1 MEYKKILDIV
11 KNYIDNETSTEVA
24 NMFCIDFME
33 EFYNAAD
40 ALEKEVEQRIYE
52 LFDDINLVCDSYEPN
67 IKIREN
73 DKYCIDDI
81 LLRNKVLE
89 LYKKIVA

>member
-1 MEYKKILDIV
+1 MKYKKLLDIV
-11 KNYIDNETSTEVA
+11 KNYIDNDTSAEVA
-24 NMFCIDFME
+24 NMFCSDFME
-33 EFYNAAD
+33 EFYNVED

-67 IKIREN
+67 IEIREN
-73 DKYCIDDI
+73 DKYCIDEI

-89 LYKKIVA
+89 LYQKIVA

>member
-1 MEYKKILDIV
+1 MEYKKLLDIV

-40 ALEKEVEQRIYE
+40 ALEKEVEQHIQAHS
-52 LFDDINLVCDSYEPN
+52 L
-67 IKIREN
+67 
-73 DKYCIDDI
+73 
-81 LLRNKVLE
+81 
-89 LYKKIVA
+89 